1 MIGTFVRTAILTV
14 FWAALQGSFS
24 PGNLVF
30 GVLLSYAIVRFS
42 RPLFD
47 GSEPTERISTSV
59 RPLRRLWRF
68 FVMVLVFLR
77 ELVVSSLQVA
87 KITVQPSL
95 DIRSGII
102 KYPLD
107 VTTDREITALSNLIT
122 LTPGTM
128 TLDVSRDR
136 SHLYVHTMNVE
147 TEGGEEVIADIK
159 GTLEKHVHRGLG
171 PVGPRA

>member
-1 MIGTFVRTAILTV
+1 MIGTIVRTAILTI
-14 FWAALQGSFS
+14 FWTALQGSFS

-30 GVLLSYAIVRFS
+30 GVLLAYAIVRFS
-42 RPLFD
+42 HPLFD
-47 GSEPTERISTSV
+47 ASDPMEQTRTSFRA

-68 FVMVLVFLR
+68 FVMVLVFLY
-77 ELVVSSLQVA
+77 ELVTSSLQMA
-87 KITVQPSL
+87 KFTVQPTL

-107 VTTDREITALSNLIT
+107 VTTDREITALSNLIS
-122 LTPGTM
+122 LTPGTL

-136 SHLYVHTMNVE
+136 SHLYIHTINVE
-147 TEGGEEVIADIK
+147 TEGGEDVIAGIK

-171 PVGPRA
+171 PAE